1 MPSYRYVTPVL
12 MGRWWPTREQALG
25 DALAAGQAY
34 VNAQE
39 VRLFEFTRIEER
51 QESAD
56 EIEPA

>member
-12 MGRWWPTREQALG
+12 MGRWWPSREQALA
-25 DALAAGQAY
+25 DALATGQAY

-51 QESAD
+51 QEPA
-56 EIEPA
+56 EEAEPA